1 MAKIKEG
8 SNSFLLQTLTTVLV
22 SEGAL
27 RPDKADAVR
36 TKFLEL
42 LMLEPMGKQYPAE
55 TNRHAWT
62 ILSRLFPQPP
72 MAMQLPPVVDKM
84 EEALRN
90 LFRPVQSKTEEA
102 LQNFLQ
108 GKKEEDKTPPSN
120 PGVNLALD
128 PADMDLLL
136 EDLNEPAPAP
146 PKDGLQVALEEAAD
160 RFSKGLKH
168 PFIETVPCQIAGK
181 YYTIVGTAVIHSA
194 KRAGCTRNSNCTVN
208 NLRRIKDADE
218 RILVHRDGRPMV
230 VSRELENGGGV
241 CFVWLLH
248 QKPGLGI
255 RFWLNERDNGTS
267 KDNPKGTFR
276 VTLTEDGW
284 KKAG

>member
-8 SNSFLLQTLTTVLV
+8 SNSFLLQTLTAVLA

-27 RPDKADAVR
+27 RPDKVDAVR
-36 TKFLEL
+36 TKFLER
-42 LMLEPMGKQYPAE
+42 LMSEPMGKQYPAE

-62 ILSRLFPQPP
+62 ILSRLFPVTEQ
-72 MAMQLPPVVDKM
+72 APVLDLHKEVPI
-84 EEALRN
+84 EALKLPEAVR
-90 LFRPVQSKTEEA
+90 SKTEEA
-102 LQNFLQ
+102 LRNFLQ
-108 GKKEEDKTPPSN
+108 GKEEKTPPSN

-136 EDLNEPAPAP
+136 EDVNDAAPAAL
-146 PKDGLQVALEEAAD
+146 KDGLQVALEETAD
-160 RFSKGLKH
+160 RFAKGLKH
-168 PFIETVPCQIAGK
+168 PFIDTLRHDGK
-181 YYTIVGTAVIHSA
+181 YYTVVGTAVIHSA

-267 KDNPKGTFR
+267 KDNPRGTFR